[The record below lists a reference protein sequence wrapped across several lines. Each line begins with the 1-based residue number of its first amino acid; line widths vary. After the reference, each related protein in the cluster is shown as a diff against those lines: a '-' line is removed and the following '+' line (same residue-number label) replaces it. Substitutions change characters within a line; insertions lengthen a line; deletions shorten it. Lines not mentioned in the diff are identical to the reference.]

1 LRELGDLRPGWREGA
16 DLPTAVRMVAGAL
29 KRALRPQTDGDRNG
43 VVPSLR
49 VRARSWVDKHVLLWW
64 LADDPSLG
72 DEARKSTS
80 ASDSSVFV
88 SAASA
93 WEIAIKRALG
103 KLDAPSDLVRQIEL
117 NRFAPLPT
125 TVSHAYAAGALPRH
139 HDDPFDRVL
148 VAQATAEGLILVTR
162 DPRMRLYGVG
172 TLAA

>member
-1 LRELGDLRPGWREGA
+1 
-16 DLPTAVRMVAGAL
+16 VRL
-29 KRALRPQTDGDRNG
+29 L
-43 VVPSLR
+43 
-49 VRARSWVDKHVLLWW
+49 VDTHVLLWW

-72 DEARKSTS
+72 DEARESIS

-93 WEIAIKRALG
+93 WEIAIKQALG

-117 NRFAPLPT
+117 NRFVPLPI

-139 HDDPFDRVL
+139 HDDPFDRML
-148 VAQATAEGLILVTR
+148 VAQAMAEGLILVTR
-162 DPRMRLYGVG
+162 DPRMGLYGVG